1 MHRLFINKTVY
12 LTGKHVIHLGLHD
25 SNLAS
30 CTKDALPLAED
41 TVADVLKEQGYA
53 THLIGKLKQ
62 EIWYLGLVR
71 LANNDCLV
79 FGII

>member
-1 MHRLFINKTVY
+1 M
-12 LTGKHVIHLGLHD
+12 IHLGLHD

-62 EIWYLGLVR
+62 
-71 LANNDCLV
+71 
-79 FGII
+79 GI